1 MSSSSETP
9 VSFAKDQQITV
20 LQETV
25 ISTRGKFVA
34 QFDRV
39 DEHYIHN
46 MTIDGFLEYIER
58 QRLTYMPHRG
68 SRWDKVLKWAEF
80 FGLQISGYAKTV
92 ESFVPD
98 SKLAAKL
105 IWAASR
111 TLLEVRPIEFT
122 FPPTLEVHSDTT
134 LRAEPASKIAPSHE
148 L

>member
-1 MSSSSETP
+1 MSSSSETHL
-9 VSFAKDQQITV
+9 SFAKDQQITV

-25 ISTRGKFVA
+25 ISTLGKFVA

-39 DEHYIHN
+39 DEHYIHS

-105 IWAASR
+105 I
-111 TLLEVRPIEFT
+111 
-122 FPPTLEVHSDTT
+122 
-134 LRAEPASKIAPSHE
+134 
-148 L
+148 